1 MYWNEPLEYL
11 ITLKDGGVVDMD
23 VTEDQNSTCRTCDF
37 VSIYVTEILF
47 KFSND
52 TEALIEFESI
62 HESPATQATLMK
74 MLLANLEHFQQLTI
88 DEFIAEMNRVS
99 QGDSPEGREFYNYI
113 LP

>member
-11 ITLKDGGVVDMD
+11 ITLKDGGVVDID
-23 VTEDQNSTCRTCDF
+23 VTEEQESTCNTCDF
-37 VSIYVTEILF
+37 VSLYVTETLF

-62 HESPATQATLMK
+62 HDNPATQATLMK

-88 DEFIAEMNRVS
+88 NEFVEEMTAIS
-99 QGDSPEGREFYNYI
+99 QGDSPEGREFYNHI
-113 LP
+113 SP